1 MPMVSK
7 SIKEVRPSNERI
19 QHTEGP
25 QVQGHVVQHNERHH
39 LLTIDE
45 TVVPCTPTEYRL
57 LMQLLAHAERSVP
70 FTSLLGGY
78 PSHASLTW
86 RSRRTL
92 AQHISRV
99 RAKIWP
105 FGFDILCV
113 IGCGYLLLPKPP
125 EQLEQV
131 PDTT

>member
-1 MPMVSK
+1 MPLATKSSK
-7 SIKEVRPSNERI
+7 ETRPTNERI

-25 QVQGHVVQHNERHH
+25 LIEGHVVQHNERHH
-39 LLTIDE
+39 LLIIDE

-57 LMQLLAHAERSVP
+57 LMQLLAHAERAVP
-70 FTSLLGGY
+70 FTSLVGY
-78 PSHASLTW
+78 PSHASLNW

-105 FGFDILCV
+105 FGLDIMCV

-131 PDTT
+131 SEIT